1 MLGLLQA
8 AAIVTVLF
16 SVFTSLGLTDYRIEL
31 FTHFR
36 LQYLVVSILLLIVFG
51 ALRNMPYALLLLAT
65 ASLNALLVI
74 PWYLGGDTADNVAAD
89 TTGRQLKLLHANV
102 LSSNTAYDRLI
113 ALLDDEQPDVVFL
126 QEVTPAWVTG
136 LRAIESEYPYRYIEP
151 HAGNFGIALYS
162 RRPLV
167 SATHAVSPPLGYP
180 TIIAVLDLGGQP
192 LTLVSSHPTI
202 PVRRPLRD
210 ARDAQIEFLA
220 DLVNQYAG
228 NVVLSGDF
236 NASVWDPVYRR
247 LEQQTGLHNARR
259 GIGLLPTWP
268 TFLPIAMI
276 PIDHVLVSDD
286 VRVVD
291 AHTGARIGSD
301 HLPLVVTLSL

>member
-16 SVFTSLGLTDYRIEL
+16 SVVTSLGLTDYRIEL
-31 FTHFR
+31 FSHFR
-36 LQYLVVSILLLIVFG
+36 LQYLVVAILLLILFAV
-51 ALRNMPYALLLLAT
+51 LRNLPYALLLLAT
-65 ASLNALLVI
+65 AGLNALLVV
-74 PWYLGGDTADNVAAD
+74 PWYLDGDGGDGGPADSS
-89 TTGRQLKLLHANV
+89 GGQLKLLHANV
-102 LSSNTAYDRLI
+102 LSSNKSYDRLI
-113 ALLDDEQPDVVFL
+113 ALLDREQPDVVFL
-126 QEVTPAWVTG
+126 QEVTPAWVSG
-136 LRAIESEYPYRYIEP
+136 LRQIESDYPYRYVEP
-151 HAGNFGIALYS
+151 RAGNFGIALYS
-162 RRPLV
+162 RVPLV

-180 TIIAVLDLGGQP
+180 TIIAVLDIGGQP

-210 ARDAQIEFLA
+210 ARDAQIDFLG
-220 DLVNQYAG
+220 DLVNEYEG
-228 NVVLSGDF
+228 RVVLSGDF

-247 LEQQTGLHNARR
+247 LEHRTGLHNVRR

-268 TFLPIAMI
+268 TFMPIAMI

-286 VRVVD
+286 VRVID
-291 AHTGARIGSD
+291 AHTGSRIGSD